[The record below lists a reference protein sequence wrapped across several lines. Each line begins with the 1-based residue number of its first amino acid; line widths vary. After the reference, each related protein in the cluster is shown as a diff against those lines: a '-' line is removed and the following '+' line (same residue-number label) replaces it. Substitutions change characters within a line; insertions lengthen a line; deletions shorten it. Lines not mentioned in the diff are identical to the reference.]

1 MKLLPLLVS
10 AGLISAAGAQDTAHP
25 IPRTGPGMDAIQR
38 DIPYAEPAEPLQTLD
53 VYAPPDAKNLPVV
66 VWIHG
71 GGWQMGDKAEVR
83 EKPAAFAK
91 KGFVFV
97 SVNYRL
103 MPKVTMGEL
112 VRDVAKSVGWV
123 HQHVAEHGGDPQR
136 LFIMGHS
143 AGAQLA
149 ALLCTDERYL
159 QAAGVPLSAVK
170 GCVPVDGDTYDVPA
184 MIATE
189 EMRRKMHGLPEPK
202 FGHRQEF
209 GDLEAQKEFSAVNH
223 VAKDK
228 GIPPFL
234 LLHVAANPETTAQA
248 LHFAAIL
255 KESAIPAKVFGSKD
269 TDHSTLNNNLGLA
282 GDPATKE
289 LFDFVDQVLK
299 P

>member
-123 HQHVAEHGGDPQR
+123 HQHVAEYGGDPQR

-159 QAAGVPLSAVK
+159 QAAGVSLSAVK

-189 EMRRKMHGLPEPK
+189 
-202 FGHRQEF
+202 
-209 GDLEAQKEFSAVNH
+209 
-223 VAKDK
+223 
-228 GIPPFL
+228 
-234 LLHVAANPETTAQA
+234 
-248 LHFAAIL
+248 
-255 KESAIPAKVFGSKD
+255 
-269 TDHSTLNNNLGLA
+269 
-282 GDPATKE
+282 
-289 LFDFVDQVLK
+289 
-299 P
+299 

>member
-1 MKLLPLLVS
+1 MKLIALLLS
-10 AGLISAAGAQDTAHP
+10 ASLLSVARAQDT
-25 IPRTGPGMDAIQR
+25 TLEIQR
-38 DIPYAEPAEPLQTLD
+38 DIPYTAPADPLQTLD
-53 VYAPPDAKNLPVV
+53 VYAPPGAKNLPVV

-71 GGWQMGDKAEVR
+71 GGWQGGDKADLR
-83 EKPAAFAK
+83 EKPQAFAK

-123 HQHVAEHGGDPQR
+123 HAHVAERGGDPQR

-159 QAAGVPLSAVK
+159 QAEGVSLALVK

-189 EMRRKMHGLPEPK
+189 EMRRRMHGMPEPK

-209 GDLEAQKEFSAVNH
+209 GDPEQQKDFSAVTH

-234 LLHVAANPETTAQA
+234 LLYVAANPETGAQA
-248 LHFAAIL
+248 LHTAAVL
-255 KESAIPAKVFGSKD
+255 KEAGIPAKVFGSKD
-269 TDHSTLNNNLGLA
+269 TDHNTLNNNLGLA

-289 LFDFVDQVLK
+289 LFEFVDRALK